1 MRLAVSIL
9 LLAGCEALVAPR
21 ALAAPRAPTQR
32 FAEETPAEKAVREV
46 NSGKEAVELLF
57 KDPEGYKAARDEYDR
72 QMLEDMQDEAPV
84 DRMFFI
90 QAAVVAIGSFGFG
103 LTTRKQPE

>member
-1 MRLAVSIL
+1 
-9 LLAGCEALVAPR
+9 
-21 ALAAPRAPTQR
+21 
-32 FAEETPAEKAVREV
+32 
-46 NSGKEAVELLF
+46 
-57 KDPEGYKAARDEYDR
+57 
-72 QMLEDMQDEAPV
+72 MLEDMQDEAPV